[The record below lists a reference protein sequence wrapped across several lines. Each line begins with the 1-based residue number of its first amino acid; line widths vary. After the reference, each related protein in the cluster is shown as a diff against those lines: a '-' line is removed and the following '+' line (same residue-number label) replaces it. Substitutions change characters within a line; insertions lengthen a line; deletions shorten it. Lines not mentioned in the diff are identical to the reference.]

1 MSPNSLDNPFH
12 HTETNKG
19 TSSELTRR
27 LLSSADAQALT
38 EALGEENQSPKIE
51 PQQDLPPTSD
61 ISMSGEEKKEV
72 EKESYWT
79 REQ

>member
-38 EALGEENQSPKIE
+38 EALGETFLPLQISP
-51 PQQDLPPTSD
+51 
-61 ISMSGEEKKEV
+61 
-72 EKESYWT
+72 
-79 REQ
+79 